1 MENPRLRLVTV
12 IVAVM
17 LMLALA
23 ACSALPAPLIVT
35 PQPTAAPAL
44 MVPPDNEQDCLDQ
57 GGAWGP
63 QGRAQTDMCD
73 LPAIDAGKSCT
84 DSSQCQGLCL
94 ASATPS
100 TGACSPRTVNF
111 GCHDVMADGAQ
122 MGICID

>member
-1 MENPRLRLVTV
+1 MKNPGLRLVIV
-12 IVAVM
+12 IVAAA

-35 PQPTAAPAL
+35 PQPTAAPV
-44 MVPPDNEQDCLDQ
+44 VPPDNEQDCLDQ

-63 QGRAQTDMCD
+63 QGLAQTDMCD
-73 LPAIDAGKSCT
+73 LPATDAGKSCI

-94 ASATPS
+94 ASDTPS